1 MVKNK
6 DSYCLFSFATELVGL
21 ISAAPPRS
29 SGPEKR
35 MSVRGRNTGSFP
47 DQQLVIKLLKWLLSV
62 LSFTYSTGTRHEK
75 KKTPLIICLYI
86 KLAKLF
92 QTLTVLRRHLRHHSK
107 TS

>member
-47 DQQLVIKLLKWLLSV
+47 DQQLVIKLLK
-62 LSFTYSTGTRHEK
+62 
-75 KKTPLIICLYI
+75 
-86 KLAKLF
+86 
-92 QTLTVLRRHLRHHSK
+92 
-107 TS
+107 

>member
-21 ISAAPPRS
+21 ISAAPPQS

-47 DQQLVIKLLKWLLSV
+47 DQQLVIKLLK
-62 LSFTYSTGTRHEK
+62 
-75 KKTPLIICLYI
+75 
-86 KLAKLF
+86 
-92 QTLTVLRRHLRHHSK
+92 
-107 TS
+107 